1 MCSANHAHI
10 TCSTLICAVINQLLT
25 LVSLVTKCGLGGI
38 AGTTSA
44 VGSTRTSSSRQVRL
58 LLPPTPPPV
67 LHPAPFHPRLLAPL
81 LFSCQRSK
89 DYIFV
94 FKKNEDYKNLL
105 RVLGKKKEVAETF
118 ACFRE
123 REKKDLIRE
132 VESCRTPIPFSFCD
146 GACLFGR
153 SDRLGVLTLAPCWYG
168 WHVRISKFR
177 RRALSAR
184 EDFVRSRSA
193 LNPLCLKGR
202 PAFLSLSGLEA

>member
-1 MCSANHAHI
+1 MCSANHARI
-10 TCSTLICAVINQLLT
+10 TCGALICAVINQLLT
-25 LVSLVTKCGLGGI
+25 LVSLVTKCVLGGI

-44 VGSTRTSSSRQVRL
+44 AGSTRTSSSRQVRL

-123 REKKDLIRE
+123 REK
-132 VESCRTPIPFSFCD
+132 
-146 GACLFGR
+146 
-153 SDRLGVLTLAPCWYG
+153 
-168 WHVRISKFR
+168 RI
-177 RRALSAR
+177 LSAR
-184 EDFVRSRSA
+184 SSLAV
-193 LNPLCLKGR
+193 P
-202 PAFLSLSGLEA
+202 PSLSAFGMAPACLADPIG

>member
-1 MCSANHAHI
+1 VCSANHARI
-10 TCSTLICAVINQLLT
+10 TCGALICAVINQLLT

-44 VGSTRTSSSRQVRL
+44 AGSTRTSSSRQVRL

-81 LFSCQRSK
+81 LFSCKRSK

-123 REKKDLIRE
+123 REKK
-132 VESCRTPIPFSFCD
+132 
-146 GACLFGR
+146 
-153 SDRLGVLTLAPCWYG
+153 
-168 WHVRISKFR
+168 RI
-177 RRALSAR
+177 LSAR
-184 EDFVRSRSA
+184 SSLAV
-193 LNPLCLKGR
+193 P
-202 PAFLSLSGLEA
+202 PSLSAFGMAPACLADPIG